1 MKHLIRTLI
10 LPTLLA
16 TFALQSTAF
25 AGVIGTEAMLEAEAA
40 QQTSDRAK
48 VQAALSRE
56 SVRAQMQALGV
67 DPAMAEKR
75 VAALSDAE
83 VAHLA
88 KNIDDATAGGDVL
101 AVVGVVF
108 VVLLILEAVGVT
120 DVFKAI

>member
-1 MKHLIRTLI
+1 MKHWMKTLVLPMLI
-10 LPTLLA
+10 A
-16 TFALQSTAF
+16 TFGLQTTAF
-25 AGVIGTEAMLEAEAA
+25 AGVVGTEAMLQAEAEPG
-40 QQTSDRAK
+40 TSDRQK
-48 VQAALSRE
+48 VQAALSRD

-67 DPAMAEKR
+67 DPAMAEQR
-75 VAALSDAE
+75 VAGLSDAE

-88 KNIDDATAGGDVL
+88 ENIDEATAGGDVL

>member
-1 MKHLIRTLI
+1 MKRWMKTLVLPLLI
-10 LPTLLA
+10 A
-16 TFALQSTAF
+16 TFGLQTTAF
-25 AGVIGTEAMLEAEAA
+25 AGVVGTEAMLQAEGAPQA
-40 QQTSDRAK
+40 SDREK

-56 SVRAQMQALGV
+56 SVRAQMQAMGV
-67 DPAMAEKR
+67 DPATAEQR
-75 VAALSDAE
+75 VAGLSDAE

-88 KNIDDATAGGDVL
+88 ENIDDATAGGDVL

>member
-1 MKHLIRTLI
+1 MKRLMRTLVV
-10 LPTLLA
+10 PTLLA

-25 AGVIGTEAMLEAEAA
+25 AGVVGTEAMLEAEAA
-40 QQTSDRAK
+40 QQTSDREK

-67 DPAMAEKR
+67 DPAMAEQR
-75 VAALSDAE
+75 VAGLSDAE

-88 KNIDDATAGGDVL
+88 QNIDDATAGGDVL